1 MIAVLRFSTGA
12 WHVAKLLHASPGI
25 ANGKPLRHA
34 VSNFEA
40 AGPLKSLTASF
51 GRLRLLNMHYLGMLL
66 FGVFAVATSTV
77 NVLAED
83 KSESDRLAKIVAPY
97 LDGQTLVV
105 AHLDLMAFDA
115 LPAVDALAKLT
126 TMPDQQRNNSQAQV
140 VPINVISQSTPAG
153 TAIDVFVVAGL
164 ADVARLPF
172 FLVLPLDA
180 TTPANAISSE
190 ARRDIEKGWGR
201 PLVSEPIGSAL
212 VTGSP
217 ETIDRLKKS
226 QAVARG
232 EVAAA
237 FQATGRSA
245 IQLAFIPS
253 AELRRLAE
261 NLVPELPKQLG
272 GGSTK
277 VFTQGIVWGAVG
289 VDLPPKKFA
298 VHVIL
303 QSVDAEAAAALEQ
316 ELAKLFEAIGRLPQI
331 QDSIP
336 PV

>member
-1 MIAVLRFSTGA
+1 MCWSR
-12 WHVAKLLHASPGI
+12 
-25 ANGKPLRHA
+25 
-34 VSNFEA
+34 
-40 AGPLKSLTASF
+40 
-51 GRLRLLNMHYLGMLL
+51 
-66 FGVFAVATSTV
+66 
-77 NVLAED
+77 
-83 KSESDRLAKIVAPY
+83 
-97 LDGQTLVV
+97 
-105 AHLDLMAFDA
+105 
-115 LPAVDALAKLT
+115 
-126 TMPDQQRNNSQAQV
+126 
-140 VPINVISQSTPAG
+140 
-153 TAIDVFVVAGL
+153 
-164 ADVARLPF
+164 
-172 FLVLPLDA
+172 
-180 TTPANAISSE
+180 E
-190 ARRDIEKGWGR
+190 ARK
-201 PLVSEPIGSAL
+201 PSY
-212 VTGSP
+212 
-217 ETIDRLKKS
+217 RLKKS

-303 QSVDAEAAAALEQ
+303 QSVDAEDGTVEQ

-336 PV
+336 RYDEFSKRSLPKARGDQLRLDLTEENDGLAVLLSRFSCLCRGRGRAFRAER